1 MKKIRLK
8 IALSFALLL
17 FLPGLGLS
25 HETAVSIS
33 GPYDGQVF
41 VTDSLPLSI
50 TVEGAISHS
59 APPNGAN
66 VADSRA
72 CVSLDSGVP
81 TCQPAPV
88 FGGKP
93 PSSYN
98 YVVPVSIPSPGSHTI
113 QASSSKTG
121 GGHAGQSEVITITV
135 ILASAVCDEVDP
147 PAYANQYLNGLNL
160 PSYYASYR
168 GQILKVIAFNHSNG
182 VYGSCT
188 YNYPAVIADVDTLL
202 SQLGL

>member
-8 IALSFALLL
+8 IALSFALLM

-25 HETAVSIS
+25 HESAVTIS

-50 TVEGAISHS
+50 TVEATISHS
-59 APPNGAN
+59 APPNGSN

-72 CVSLDSGVP
+72 CVSLDGGVP

-98 YVVPVSIPSPGSHTI
+98 YLLAVSIPSPARHTHR
-113 QASSSKTG
+113 APT
-121 GGHAGQSEVITITV
+121 
-135 ILASAVCDEVDP
+135 
-147 PAYANQYLNGLNL
+147 
-160 PSYYASYR
+160 
-168 GQILKVIAFNHSNG
+168 
-182 VYGSCT
+182 
-188 YNYPAVIADVDTLL
+188 
-202 SQLGL
+202 